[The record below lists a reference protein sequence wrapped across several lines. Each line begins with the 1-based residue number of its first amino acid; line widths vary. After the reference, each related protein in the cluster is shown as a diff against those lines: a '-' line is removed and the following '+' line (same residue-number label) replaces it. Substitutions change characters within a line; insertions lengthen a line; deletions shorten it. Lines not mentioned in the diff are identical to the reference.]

1 MLILCTLLKTVIKSR
16 SNGWGPLLIWLLNI
30 NQHVVPSMIG
40 KSGMMQRTMGLV
52 EALYLAAKS
61 FTNNMGLVEALYLVT
76 NLRVSCFILCLLA
89 DLFPTSGLVLLF
101 SVGSYLE
108 DFHHSGI

>member
-1 MLILCTLLKTVIKSR
+1 
-16 SNGWGPLLIWLLNI
+16 
-30 NQHVVPSMIG
+30 
-40 KSGMMQRTMGLV
+40 MGLV
-52 EALYLAAKS
+52 DALYLAAKI

-101 SVGSYLE
+101 SMDLIWKTFIIVVYKLQ
-108 DFHHSGI
+108 I